1 MEEIAVPP
9 DMRANEH
16 EPLVQLL
23 VADDDAVARSLF
35 ISSAR
40 ETVGEVVALEAEDG
54 AEAIQL
60 GLQQRPDIALLDV
73 NMPRLGGIEAAITL
87 RELEPR
93 IRLGLQTADP
103 LTHREQAYEQAYEH
117 RLPLF
122 SKLELDRTLS
132 WLQAQVQGCV
142 ETQLAP
148 AEQRKQSFVCGACGY
163 GALRVGAPDRCPMC
177 QAENA
182 WVLASWGRSGMVV
195 TG

>member
-23 VADDDAVARSLF
+23 VADDDALARSLF

-93 IRLGLQTADP
+93 IRLGLQTANP
-103 LTHREQAYEQAYEH
+103 FTHREQAYEH

-132 WLQAQVQGCV
+132 WLQVQVQWCI
-142 ETQLAP
+142 ETRWAP
-148 AEQRKQSFVCGACGY
+148 AEQRKRSFVCGACGY
-163 GALRVGAPDRCPMC
+163 GAFRVGAPDRCPMC

-182 WVLASWGRSGMVV
+182 WVLASRERSGMVV